1 MNDIILVAPGEIP
14 AREALDYIE
23 EHKKYGEDYLHG
35 SSLLHQAPSYVEWL
49 EQIRRN
55 SDEKTAQ
62 KDWVVSSTFFAVRE
76 SDRRIV
82 GMVDIRHTLNDFLR
96 DKGGHIGYGV
106 RPTERRKGYAT
117 QMLEQTLAYCA
128 ILGIERV
135 MIACYSDNV
144 GSRKTILKCGGQ
156 LERTFTDGIGKTV
169 EVYWADCSRD

>member
-1 MNDIILVAPGEIP
+1 MNDIILVAPSEIS
-14 AREALDYIE
+14 ARDAEDYIE
-23 EHKKYGEDYLHG
+23 EHKAYGEDYLHG

-49 EQIRRN
+49 EQLRRN
-55 SDEKTAQ
+55 SDEKTVQ
-62 KDWVVSSTFFAVRE
+62 KDWVVSSTFFAVRD

-82 GMVDIRHTLNDFLR
+82 GMVDIRHTLNDFLK

-135 MIACYSDNV
+135 MIACYRENI
-144 GSRKTILKCGGQ
+144 GSKKAILKCGGI
-156 LERTFTDGIGKTV
+156 LERTFTDDTGKTV
-169 EVYWADCSRD
+169 EVYWAVCNRE

>member
-55 SDEKTAQ
+55 SDEKTVQ

-76 SDRRIV
+76 SGRRIV
-82 GMVDIRHTLNDFLR
+82 GMVDIRVPRIYKLTLR
-96 DKGGHIGYGV
+96 C
-106 RPTERRKGYAT
+106 
-117 QMLEQTLAYCA
+117 Q
-128 ILGIERV
+128 
-135 MIACYSDNV
+135 
-144 GSRKTILKCGGQ
+144 
-156 LERTFTDGIGKTV
+156 
-169 EVYWADCSRD
+169 